1 MKKNSVGE
9 VQGNDSIPGILRKT
23 LAYNEEVMLCHFSM
37 SQGATIPLHNHRAS
51 QVGYVVSGSLK
62 FVGKEEADTFMA
74 EGGDSYVFDPYK
86 FHGCQVQADSEVLEV
101 FYPVRE
107 EYKDS

>member
-1 MKKNSVGE
+1 
-9 VQGNDSIPGILRKT
+9 
-23 LAYNEEVMLCHFSM
+23 
-37 SQGATIPLHNHRAS
+37 
-51 QVGYVVSGSLK
+51 
-62 FVGKEEADTFMA
+62 MA
-74 EGGDSYVFDPYK
+74 ETGDSYVFDPYK

>member
-37 SQGATIPLHNHRAS
+37 SQGRYHSPAQSPGQPGGIRGQRIPQVRGQGRIGYLH
-51 QVGYVVSGSLK
+51 G
-62 FVGKEEADTFMA
+62 
-74 EGGDSYVFDPYK
+74 
-86 FHGCQVQADSEVLEV
+86 
-101 FYPVRE
+101 
-107 EYKDS
+107 